1 MPLSKSNKYDELK
14 TFINE
19 EMQMSHIYQPVMLI
33 EILENGGKASV
44 EQIARAIL
52 ERDPTQIEYYSQ
64 IVKNMVGRVLTNN
77 RGITKK
83 NKNDYEIEDFA
94 DLPSEQIEELL
105 ELLELKIK
113 DFSEKRDGSQWEH
126 RSRIRKPVSGS
137 TRFEV
142 LKQAKFHC
150 ELCGISADI
159 KNLEVDHIIPK
170 SLGGSDEISNY
181 QALCYTCN
189 AQKGNGDKT
198 DFRSVNEEF
207 KFRDRNCL
215 FCETQSGKSR
225 SIHLKNSL
233 AFSIFDA
240 YPVSKG
246 HLLIIPN
253 RHIDDFFSLTPAEI
267 NSVNALLFEAR
278 TLAIKDDS
286 SIQGF
291 NVGINSGAVS
301 GQTIFHCH
309 IHLIPRRL
317 GDVENPRGGVR
328 NIFPGKGNYE

>member
-1 MPLSKSNKYDELK
+1 MPSSKSNRFEELK

-33 EILENGGKASV
+33 EILRNGGKASV

-64 IVKNMVGRVLTNN
+64 IVKNMVGRVLTNS

-83 NKNDYEIEDFA
+83 NKNNYEIENLA
-94 DLPSEQIEELL
+94 NLSYEQIAELL
-105 ELLELKIK
+105 GLLERKIE
-113 DFSEKRDGSQWEH
+113 DFSDKRGGSQWAH
-126 RSRIRKPVSGS
+126 RSRIRKPISGS

-150 ELCGISADI
+150 ELCGISADV

-170 SLGGSDEISNY
+170 SLGGSDELSNF

-189 AQKGNGDKT
+189 AQKGNRDKT
-198 DFRSVNEEF
+198 DFRKVNEEF
-207 KFRDRNCL
+207 EFRDKSCL
-215 FCETQSGKSR
+215 FCEAQLGKSR
-225 SIHLKNSL
+225 DIRLKNAL
-233 AFSIFDA
+233 AFSILDA

-253 RHIDDFFSLTPAEI
+253 RHIEDFFSLSPAEI
-267 NSVNALLFEAR
+267 NSVNALLFESR
-278 TLAIKDDS
+278 KLAIKDDS

-309 IHLIPRRL
+309 IHLIPRRV
-317 GDVENPRGGVR
+317 GDVENPKGGVR
-328 NIFPGKGNYE
+328 NIFPGKGDYE

>member
-1 MPLSKSNKYDELK
+1 
-14 TFINE
+14 
-19 EMQMSHIYQPVMLI
+19 
-33 EILENGGKASV
+33 
-44 EQIARAIL
+44 
-52 ERDPTQIEYYSQ
+52 
-64 IVKNMVGRVLTNN
+64 MVGRVLTNN

-83 NKNDYEIEDFA
+83 TKNYYEIEDIA
-94 DLPSEQIEELL
+94 KLSYGQIEELQT
-105 ELLELKIK
+105 LLELKIK

-126 RSRIRKPVSGS
+126 RSRIRKPISGS

-142 LKQAKFHC
+142 LKKAKFHC
-150 ELCGISADI
+150 ALCGISADI

-189 AQKGNGDKT
+189 AQKGNRDKT
-198 DFRSVNEEF
+198 DFRKVNEGFE
-207 KFRDRNCL
+207 FRDKSCL
-215 FCETQSGKSR
+215 FCAAQLDKSR
-225 SIHLKNSL
+225 GIHLRNAL
-233 AFSIFDA
+233 AFSMFDA

-253 RHIDDFFSLTPAEI
+253 RHIEDYFSLSPAEI
-267 NSVNALLFEAR
+267 NSVNTLLFEAR
-278 TLAIKDDS
+278 KFALKADS

-309 IHLIPRRL
+309 IHLIPRRV